1 MKAFGWNMLLALA
14 WLVLSGTYTISNF
27 FAGML
32 LSYVVLAYVLRDHEP
47 FKVYFGKLPKMLNF
61 ILFFI
66 WDLIKANARVAY
78 DVVTPTHLMKPAVIA
93 VPLDIDTEGGITIF
107 STLITVTPG
116 SLALDVSTDKKV
128 LYVHLMYFEDEKLHI
143 AELKRLEAMVI
154 DLLG

>member
-1 MKAFGWNMLLALA
+1 MKAFGWNMMLALA
-14 WLVLSGTYTISNF
+14 WMVLSGTYTISNL
-27 FAGML
+27 FAGMIM
-32 LSYVVLAYVLRDHEP
+32 SYVVLAYVLRDRP
-47 FKVYFGKLPKMLNF
+47 LFGTYFGKLPKLVNF

-78 DVVTPTHLMKPAVIA
+78 DVLTPTHLMKPAVIA
-93 VPLDIDTEGGITIF
+93 VSLDLKTDGAITVF
-107 STLITVTPG
+107 SNLITVTPG

-128 LYVHLMYFEDEKLHI
+128 LYVHIMYFEDEELHV